1 MSESRNELLREALT
15 HALTCPLAQDC
26 FRIMRDEPEKITACD
41 GCRRMLL
48 VWKIEVLES
57 MRQVT
62 S

>member
-1 MSESRNELLREALT
+1 MNKSRTELLSESLS

-48 VWKIEVLES
+48 VWRIEVLES
-57 MRQVT
+57 WKP
-62 S
+62 